1 MTGHPDPDPD
11 RTPGPPGD
19 ASGAHHQASGAHPEA
34 SGAHRGS
41 SGTPRDPVV
50 GPEHVDVGAYVLG
63 LLEPAEH
70 TAFEQHLADC
80 PQCAEKVAELGSVE
94 PMLAEYSAT
103 VRAAGTDPAGSAP
116 QPGPQLLDRLVA
128 EVGTTRRR
136 GRIRR
141 LVLALAATAM
151 VAAGPAVTAAVLTAE
166 HTPAVVAVAE
176 QFSATDPSTGAHA
189 TVGLDG
195 TTWGTRVSLQLSGV
209 QGPLTCRLVAV
220 PRTGEQQTVTSWSVP
235 ASGYGG
241 GDGTVRT
248 TGGAA
253 LQPGDIDH
261 FEVRVQDS
269 GALLVAVPAHH
280 T

>member
-11 RTPGPPGD
+11 RTPAG
-19 ASGAHHQASGAHPEA
+19 
-34 SGAHRGS
+34 
-41 SGTPRDPVV
+41 
-50 GPEHVDVGAYVLG
+50 GPEHADVGAYVLG
-63 LLEPAEH
+63 LLEPAEQ
-70 TAFEQHLADC
+70 TAFELHLADC
-80 PQCAEKVAELGSVE
+80 PQCAEQVAELGPVE
-94 PMLAEYSAT
+94 PMLAEYAAT
-103 VRAAGTDPAGSAP
+103 ARAAGTDPAGPAP
-116 QPGPQLLDRLVA
+116 QPDPRLLDRLVA
-128 EVGTTRRR
+128 EVGSTRRR

-166 HTPAVVAVAE
+166 HAPPAVVAMAE

-195 TTWGTRVSLQLSGV
+195 AAWGTRVSLQLSGV

-220 PRTGEQQTVTSWSVP
+220 SRTGEQQTVTSWSVP